1 MNNLTLTNVQQL
13 FPKRDVT
20 HYAVTGYIPVDFVE
34 NNKAEFAAMCIKNNL
49 RRKYRGPRVKYA
61 GGTLKKDAHS
71 VVLYIK

>member
-13 FPKRDVT
+13 FPKHNAT
-20 HYAVTGYIPVDFVE
+20 HCSVTGHIPVDFVE
-34 NNKAEFAAMCIKNNL
+34 NNKPEFDAMCIKNNL
-49 RRKYRGPRVKYA
+49 RRKYRGPHTKYA